1 MSNAATIE
9 VEGARELRRT
19 LAKAGADLDDF
30 KAVHREVGAY
40 VGARAVQNAPKVSG
54 ALAGSMRPSSA
65 KTSAVVRFGS
75 KAVPYAGVIHW
86 GWAGH
91 HIAAN
96 PFASTA
102 AEETEETWLDM
113 YMRRV
118 EQLVDSVKGK

>member
-19 LAKAGADLDDF
+19 LAKAGADLNDL
-30 KAVHREVGAY
+30 KETHRAVGAY

-102 AEETEETWLDM
+102 AEDTEETWLAM
-113 YMRRV
+113 YMDRIEKIV
-118 EQLVDSVKGK
+118 ATVKGI